1 MSDRGWRVGLPL
13 AFALSACTAASA
25 QTNPNYVL
33 GPDSQPKPNVPQGRL
48 EKFVLTESK
57 TFPGTTRTVNVYIPA
72 QYNGAKPACLMI
84 FQDGSGFANPTGGSR
99 APVVLDNLIAEG
111 SVPVTIGIFVD
122 PGATP
127 AITPDQMPRFHRSL
141 EYDGLGDK
149 YARFLIEDLIPEVE
163 KRYTLKISPN
173 PDDRALVGS
182 SSGGIASFVAA
193 WERPD
198 AFHRVASF
206 VGSFTNLRGGDHLSD
221 LIRITEP
228 KPLRIFLQDGSNDQS
243 IYGGSWY
250 QANQSMAASL
260 EYAGYDVRFVVGT
273 EGHSGHHGAAI
284 LPYVMR
290 WLWREYPKPIV
301 ASKGGPGVRQYIT
314 DFLDPDNDWKAA
326 AQASATSLAID
337 KEGAVYANDT
347 KASKIFKLGDG
358 KAFASSPAGGGMMF
372 GPDGRLYVGEPSRR
386 RIVSFA
392 ADGAIKVIATEVDP
406 ADIAVTSKGA
416 VYYADAKAKR
426 IGLIDSEGKRR
437 TVFEAQSPSLSGLRL
452 SPDEHLLDLA
462 DHASRWVWSFE
473 VAPGGNLRYGM
484 PFHRLEAPDE
494 STVTAASG
502 MTLDNT
508 GHLYVATNQG
518 IQICDQAG
526 RPVGIIR
533 APQTGPLTSVVFGG
547 PGLQTLYAASGD
559 KIYSRKLRRTGVS
572 PWQPIKL
579 PRPQL

>member
-1 MSDRGWRVGLPL
+1 MRKTGLRPAYMVL
-13 AFALSACTAASA
+13 FACTLAVA
-25 QTNPNYVL
+25 QTNPNYVP
-33 GPDSQPKPNVPQGRL
+33 GPDSQPKPNVPQGRV
-48 EKFVLTESK
+48 EKFVFDQSK
-57 TFPGTTRTVNVYIPA
+57 IFPGTTRTVNVYIPA
-72 QYNGAKPACLMI
+72 QYTATKPAALMI
-84 FQDGSGFANPTGGSR
+84 FQDGSGFANPAAGSR

-111 SVPVTIGIFVD
+111 SVPVAIGIFVD
-122 PGATP
+122 PGVTP
-127 AITPDQMPRFHRSL
+127 ALTPDQMPRFHRSL

-163 KRYTLKISPN
+163 KRYTLKISSHA
-173 PDDRALVGS
+173 DDRALIGS

-290 WLWREYPKPIV
+290 WLWREYPNPIV

-314 DFLDPDNDWKAA
+314 EFLAPDNDWQPA
-326 AQASATSLAID
+326 AQANATSLAID
-337 KEGAVYANDT
+337 KEGAVYFNDT
-347 KASKIFKLGDG
+347 RTSKILKLGSD
-358 KAFASSPAGGGMMF
+358 KAFAASPAGGGMMF

-386 RIVSFA
+386 RIVAFA
-392 ADGAIKVIATEVDP
+392 PDGALKIIATDVDP
-406 ADIAVTSKGA
+406 ADLAVTSKGA
-416 VYYADAKAKR
+416 VYYADTKAQQ
-426 IGLIDSEGKRR
+426 IGLIDPTGKRSIAGHAPAA
-437 TVFEAQSPSLSGLRL
+437 FSSLRL
-452 SPDEHLLDLA
+452 SPDQHLLDAA
-462 DHASRWVWSFE
+462 DRTSRWVWSFE
-473 VAPGGNLRYGM
+473 IAPDITLRYGM

-494 STVTAASG
+494 STVTAAAG

-533 APQTGPLTSVVFGG
+533 APQPGPLNSVVFGG
-547 PGLQTLYAASGD
+547 PGLQTLYAAAGD
-559 KIYSRKLRRTGVS
+559 KIYSRKLRRTGVY
-572 PWQPIKL
+572 PWQPAKL